1 MRVKKMT
8 YPELKKKIAG
18 PISNK
23 KSVKEFLGISLNHHH
38 GSFNGKEH
46 NSIYKGPEQE
56 WP

>member
-1 MRVKKMT
+1 MT
-8 YPELKKKIAG
+8 YPEFKKKKIAG

-23 KSVKEFLGISLNHHH
+23 KSVKEFLVISLNHHH